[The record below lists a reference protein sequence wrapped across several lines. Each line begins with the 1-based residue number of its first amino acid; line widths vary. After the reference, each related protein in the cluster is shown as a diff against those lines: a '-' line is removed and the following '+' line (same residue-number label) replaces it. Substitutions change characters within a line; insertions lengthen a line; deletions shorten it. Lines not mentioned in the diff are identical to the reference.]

1 MTTTGP
7 LATPSSSD
15 QVGIASLTQKVMAAW
30 AYHDADG
37 FADLFVEDGTMI
49 LAGVY
54 RNGREEIRE
63 YLTEAYQGRYKGT
76 QVTGK
81 PLSVRSLGPDS
92 AVLLSYGGVLEPGE
106 SEVSSRGAVRAS
118 WVVVKRD
125 GEWRLAAYQNTP
137 ANTE

>member
-7 LATPSSSD
+7 LAAPSSSD

-30 AYHDADG
+30 AYHDADS

-49 LAGVY
+49 LPGIY
-54 RNGREEIRE
+54 RNGREEIRQ
-63 YLTEAYQGRYKGT
+63 YLAEAYQGRYKGT

-81 PLSVRSLGPDS
+81 PMSMRSLGPD
-92 AVLLSYGGVLEPGE
+92 AAILLSYGGVLESGE
-106 SEVSSRGAVRAS
+106 SEVSSKGAVRAS
-118 WVVVKRD
+118 WLVVKRD

-137 ANTE
+137 ANAA